1 MENWWICFGIS
12 LIIPAVLALA
22 GLLAWKPRLAAKPSV
37 ALCVAAVI
45 ILYSVARNLPCFPF
59 LAPH

>member
-1 MENWWICFGIS
+1 MKRF
-12 LIIPAVLALA
+12 
-22 GLLAWKPRLAAKPSV
+22 LLPIAAV